1 MQLNIEPDV
10 SIPLPPDN
18 VPFADLKELAEAACK
33 SAELLELD
41 TSSSEEVKSA
51 AEQTLYKY
59 AEDPEKTSKQI
70 AKKPNALSA
79 ATFKEVKSLLDE
91 FSVRVVDNAT
101 QIRLLVTNRLILDSD
116 NEDPRIRLR
125 ALELLGKITDVG
137 LFTEKSEVTVI
148 NRSTEDLNNSLR
160 EKIRRL
166 MRPDNVTDVDAV
178 EVNGEAIN
186 VAEELGLP
194 DEENTDGQTEN
205 TENSAD

>member
-18 VPFADLKELAEAACK
+18 VLFADLKELAAAACN

-41 TSSSEEVKSA
+41 TSSSEEAKSA
-51 AEQTLYKY
+51 AEQTVYNY
-59 AEDPEKTSKQI
+59 AENPDKTSKQI
-70 AKKPNALSA
+70 AKKTNALSA

-101 QIRLLVTNRLILDSD
+101 QIRLLVTNKLLLETADP
-116 NEDPRIRLR
+116 DPRIRIR

-148 NRSTEDLNNSLR
+148 NRSTEDLTNALR